1 MDAIEPLGRH
11 VLLTA
16 WEDLPEPVQRATK
29 VFLLDSLGV
38 GVAGSRG
45 PLAEALIAAHA
56 GPGEARVLGRTV
68 RLPAPAAALVNA
80 YQVHCIEFDC
90 IHDQA
95 VVHPV
100 TVLLG
105 AALATIDSLPRAVP
119 GRELLA
125 AVALG
130 VDVACR
136 LGVAS
141 RAQMRFFRPG
151 TAGAFAATAAAG
163 RLAGLDQERLHDAM
177 GITLAQLCGTM
188 QAHTEGSAL
197 LPVQAGFTARNAVV
211 ACTLAAHGVPGP
223 RQVLDGPYGYFALF
237 EGEHDAA
244 EVVRDLG
251 RRFAIAEVSHKPFP
265 SGRATHGIVDA
276 TLELVR
282 EHGFAASEVRAVH
295 ARVPPLTH
303 QLVGRAPRAGMQ
315 ANYAR
320 LCGAYALA
328 CALRNAGTG
337 TGVGLDDFTDA
348 ALADPD
354 TLALARRVRVERDAS
369 ADANALAPVS
379 VRIALAGGRCLERTQ
394 AAVYGSP
401 ARPMRRDAHLA
412 KFRANCAAGAE
423 PLAASAVQAAIE
435 MVDRLESLADA
446 RELLALLQPAG

>member
-11 VLLTA
+11 ALLTA
-16 WEDLPEPVQRATK
+16 WEDLPEPAQRATK

-295 ARVPPLTH
+295 ARVPPLT
-303 QLVGRAPRAGMQ
+303 LVSVQIDGARREVLALTASERAMIAAELFDAGLTEADLQRANLRENRYIRDI
-315 ANYAR
+315 AFEAR
-320 LCGAYALA
+320 AVSGHA
-328 CALRNAGTG
+328 RI
-337 TGVGLDDFTDA
+337 A
-348 ALADPD
+348 ALA
-354 TLALARRVRVERDAS
+354 AAR
-369 ADANALAPVS
+369 AD
-379 VRIALAGGRCLERTQ
+379 Q
-394 AAVYGSP
+394 AAEAP
-401 ARPMRRDAHLA
+401 A
-412 KFRANCAAGAE
+412 
-423 PLAASAVQAAIE
+423 
-435 MVDRLESLADA
+435 
-446 RELLALLQPAG
+446 